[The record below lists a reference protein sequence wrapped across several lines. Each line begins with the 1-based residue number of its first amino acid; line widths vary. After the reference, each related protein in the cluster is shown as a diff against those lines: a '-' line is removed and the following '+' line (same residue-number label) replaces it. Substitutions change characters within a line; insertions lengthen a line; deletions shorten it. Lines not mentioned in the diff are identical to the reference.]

1 MAGLRKVVLILRQN
15 EAVLIEGHN
24 LTAIPTYTS
33 LGKVTLPLA
42 ADFKLIDCGD
52 NPTDAYDTIKVA
64 QESYLKKVKDY
75 KKDFSPLN
83 TKVIIKNGAIASI
96 IRRWIP

>member
-1 MAGLRKVVLILRQN
+1 MLNPPGLSGEPKRGGTYRGTQLD
-15 EAVLIEGHN
+15 GHS
-24 LTAIPTYTS
+24 TYTS

-75 KKDFSPLN
+75 KKEDRKS
-83 TKVIIKNGAIASI
+83 VV
-96 IRRWIP
+96 

>member
-15 EAVLIEGHN
+15 EAVLILDGHS
-24 LTAIPTYTS
+24 TYTS